1 MNFKQLM
8 IDKGEK
14 VGLFVAGGFAL
25 LLTGLGAMAYVNS
38 AFDPEA
44 KKIELAKRAGEIK
57 RKIDDQNAK
66 PDPLEKQY
74 ETKFEFDKVFA
85 AGLKTLFFDP
95 FAQPDNKRVNPAVTR
110 VKAIQA
116 DALAVKIPAY
126 DLQEINGKIRIG
138 VLQQRKTG
146 AKQKEV
152 DIKSSLNNLQRRR
165 FNQSKQAMKG
175 NNPPPGGFGGSE
187 GGPGGSQG
195 GPGGPPG
202 GLGGG
207 PGGRGGPPGFGAGGP
222 GGIGGEGSGMGS
234 GFDVK
239 GERMDISYVDV
250 DDEKAF
256 AGKRLALTLY
266 TQRMIVVQAAFP
278 YKDQLENI
286 QKSMKISTM
295 TEFLNKPESQP
306 TFKGLVVQRREI
318 GPDGSEGSWVPLKF
332 EESYKPIFMRKF
344 ADQEDDYDLNYV
356 KLHPA
361 NRLVMPLP
369 LIHSSINTSKYPAVR
384 LPELTAEIEKRK
396 QLDAPPPAAQQE
408 NKFKGEGDIFNPQG
422 GDTKSLGGGAFGEFG
437 EGSAPGLGSMGS
449 PGGGRPGFGGMGKGG
464 FGEPG
469 EGQGP
474 GGNIQNFRNFEPLNY
489 VLVRIVDTD
498 PFIQPGR
505 KYQYRFQI
513 KMENPNYKKPELVS
527 LKSDAETSILY
538 GEWSEPSETVT
549 VPGESYL
556 YSVDATMPDPK
567 DPKKVVPMNLKD
579 GQGMLQ
585 MHRWQEQ
592 VRVEKFKE
600 PFGDWLVVDTVVSRG
615 ARVGGR
621 QFVNLP
627 LWSSEFNNFVLR
639 EFKDD
644 KVARG
649 KEPRRGVFLDLTRT
663 DLFVV
668 DVEGGRLSYTT
679 PRNRRI
685 DDETSQEILIFSEE
699 NGSMR
704 LLSSAADRESTER
717 KSREDAWKSW
727 VAEVEAATRKTNPTG
742 GKEGGSGG
750 GRFGD

>member
-44 KKIELAKRAGEIK
+44 KKTELAKRAGEIQ
-57 RKIDDQNAK
+57 RKIADPNAK

-74 ETKFEFDKVFA
+74 ETKFEFDKVTA
-85 AGLKTLFFDP
+85 LALRALFFDP
-95 FAQPDNKRVNPAVTR
+95 FAQPDNKRVNPTVVRT
-110 VKAIQA
+110 KAIQA

-138 VLQQRKTG
+138 VLEQRKTD
-146 AKQKEV
+146 AKQKTV
-152 DIKSSLNNLQRRR
+152 DIKSSLSNLQKQR
-165 FNQSKQAMKG
+165 FNRMKAAMKG
-175 NNPPPGGFGGSE
+175 NTP
-187 GGPGGSQG
+187 
-195 GPGGPPG
+195 PPG

-207 PGGRGGPPGFGAGGP
+207 ETGPGGSPGGSGVPGGGGRGGPGMGAGMGGP
-222 GGIGGEGSGMGS
+222 GGLSGEGGMGLGGS
-234 GFDVK
+234 GYDVK
-239 GERMDISYVDV
+239 GERMDIRYVDI
-250 DDEKAF
+250 DDETSF
-256 AGKRLALTLY
+256 TGKRLAITLY

-278 YKDQLENI
+278 YREQLENI
-286 QKSMKISTM
+286 QRSMKISTM
-295 TEFLNKPESQP
+295 TEFLTKPESQP
-306 TFKGLVVQRREI
+306 TFKGLEVERREI
-318 GPDGSEGSWVPLKF
+318 GPDGSQGGWVKLKF
-332 EESYKPIFMRKF
+332 EDSYRPIFMRKI
-344 ADQEDDYDLNYV
+344 ADMDDDLDLSYV

-369 LIHSSINTSKYPAVR
+369 GILPSINASKYPAPR
-384 LPELTAEIEKRK
+384 LPELTTEIEKRK
-396 QLDAPPPAAQQE
+396 QLEAPPPALQQE

-422 GDTKSLGGGAFGEFG
+422 IDSKSLGGGSFGEIGG
-437 EGSAPGLGSMGS
+437 EGSAPGLGSLGS
-449 PGGGRPGFGGMGKGG
+449 PGGRPGFPGGMGKGG

-469 EGQGP
+469 EGP

-489 VLVRIVDTD
+489 VLVRIVDAD

-527 LKSDAETSILY
+527 LKSDADAPILY

-549 VPGESYL
+549 VPGESYI

-567 DPKKVVPMNLKD
+567 DPKKIVPMNLKD

-585 MHRWQEQ
+585 MQRWQEQ

-615 ARVGGR
+615 ARIGGR

-639 EFKDD
+639 EFKDE
-644 KVARG
+644 KVAKG

-699 NGSMR
+699 NGSMQVR
-704 LLSSAADRESTER
+704 SSATDRESTER
-717 KSREDAWKSW
+717 KSREDSWKSW
-727 VAEVEAATRKTNPTG
+727 VAEVEAATRKVGPAG